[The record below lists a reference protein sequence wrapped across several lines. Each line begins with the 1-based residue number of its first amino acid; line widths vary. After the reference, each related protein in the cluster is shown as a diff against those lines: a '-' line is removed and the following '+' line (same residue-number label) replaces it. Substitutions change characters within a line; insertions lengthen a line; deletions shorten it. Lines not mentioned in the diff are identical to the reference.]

1 MKIGIVGLG
10 LIGGSLG
17 LDLVA
22 RGHEVIGVSRKPS
35 TCNTALE
42 RGAVTRAGT
51 ELTILD
57 DGCDLIVICT
67 PIQAI
72 LPTLEKIIALLSSPC
87 VITDV
92 GSVKGAVVY
101 RATELCPY
109 FVGSHP
115 MAGSALQGI
124 DAAMANLFENAPCVV
139 TPISQTSPQALQ
151 KVSAF
156 WQSLG
161 CLIYNTTPELHDQ
174 AVAWVSH
181 LPVMVSA
188 NLIYSC
194 LQESRPELLQLAKA
208 LASSG
213 FRDTS
218 RVGGGNVEL
227 GLMMAQYNRE
237 SLLAC
242 LRQYQENL
250 EYLIGQIEE
259 ENWDNVRAFLSLC
272 QQQRPDFL

>member
-22 RGHEVIGVSRKPS
+22 KGYEVVGVSRRLS
-35 TCNTALE
+35 TCNTALA

-51 ELTILD
+51 EMGLLD
-57 DGCDLIVICT
+57 NCDLIVICT

-72 LPTLEKIIALLSSPC
+72 LPTLEQIVSSLSSPC

-92 GSVKGAVVY
+92 GSVKGVIVY
-101 RATELCPY
+101 RATELCPH

-115 MAGSALQGI
+115 MAGSANQGI
-124 DAAMANLFENAPCVV
+124 EAAVANLFENAPCVL

-151 KVSAF
+151 TVSAF

-161 CLIYNTTPELHDQ
+161 SRLHFTTPELHDQ
-174 AVAWVSH
+174 AVAWISH
-181 LPVMVSA
+181 LPVMISA

-194 LQESRPELLQLAKA
+194 TQIKDKEVLSLAQL

-218 RVGGGNVEL
+218 RVGGGNVDL
-227 GLMMAQYNRE
+227 GLMMAQYNRD
-237 SLLAC
+237 SLLAS
-242 LRQYQENL
+242 LKQYRENL
-250 EYLIGQIEE
+250 EYLISQIEG

-272 QQQRPDFL
+272 QQQRPNFL